1 MRRCVSIPRLGAECV
16 VLSRS
21 RRHWLVACALIAFLV
36 AQSAALL
43 HEFSH
48 AASGPDQQLPAGERT
63 TLCKEC
69 VSHAPLLAMAG
80 GAVIV
85 VFLTLQV
92 SGLLRPG
99 RLEAPVLRAARRAFL
114 ARAPP
119 R

>member
-1 MRRCVSIPRLGAECV
+1 M
-16 VLSRS
+16 VLNPS
-21 RRHWLVACALIAFLV
+21 RRHWLVAFALIAFLF

-80 GAVIV
+80 GAVV
-85 VFLTLQV
+85 VFFLALQV
-92 SGLLRPG
+92 SGALRPC
-99 RLEAPVLRAARRAFL
+99 RFEAPVLRGARRAFL

>member
-1 MRRCVSIPRLGAECV
+1 MESM

-21 RRHWLVACALIAFLV
+21 RCRWLAAFALIAFLF

-43 HEFSH
+43 HELSH

-63 TLCKEC
+63 SLCKEC

-80 GAVIV
+80 GAAVIF
-85 VFLTLQV
+85 FLTLQV
-92 SGLLRPG
+92 SRTLRPC
-99 RLEAPVLRAARRAFL
+99 RFEAPVLRAARRAFL

>member
-1 MRRCVSIPRLGAECV
+1 M
-16 VLSRS
+16 
-21 RRHWLVACALIAFLV
+21 
-36 AQSAALL
+36 L

-48 AASGPDQQLPAGERT
+48 AASGPDQQMPVGERT

-80 GAVIV
+80 TATALLLLALQVAS
-85 VFLTLQV
+85 TLQPCRFAAP
-92 SGLLRPG
+92 SLRT
-99 RLEAPVLRAARRAFL
+99 AHRAFL